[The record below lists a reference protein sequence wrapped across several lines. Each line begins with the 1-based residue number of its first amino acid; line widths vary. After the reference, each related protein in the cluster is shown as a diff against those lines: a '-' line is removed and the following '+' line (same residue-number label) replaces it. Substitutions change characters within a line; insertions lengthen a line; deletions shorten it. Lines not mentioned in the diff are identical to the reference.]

1 MSLIGKKA
9 PDFKLPAV
17 VNGEISSVNTED
29 LRGKWAVL
37 FFYPLD
43 FTFVCPTEI
52 LAFSNAA
59 ASFAARDC
67 AVVGISVDS
76 QFSHLAWVNTKPE
89 DGGLGPIEIPL
100 MADINKEMCSAY
112 DVLNV
117 GAGVAFRGVY
127 LLDPEGIVQ
136 SAIVNNLPVG
146 RNANEVLRTLK
157 AFQFVTSN
165 AGQVCPAGWEEG
177 DDSMTASPSG
187 VAEYLSSH

>member
-100 MADINKEMCSAY
+100 MADINKEMA
-112 DVLNV
+112 L
-117 GAGVAFRGVY
+117 
-127 LLDPEGIVQ
+127 
-136 SAIVNNLPVG
+136 
-146 RNANEVLRTLK
+146 
-157 AFQFVTSN
+157 
-165 AGQVCPAGWEEG
+165 
-177 DDSMTASPSG
+177 
-187 VAEYLSSH
+187 

>member
-1 MSLIGKKA
+1 MSLIGKPE
-9 PDFKLPAV
+9 PDFTLPAV
-17 VNGEISSVNTED
+17 VKGEISSINTAD

-52 LAFSNAA
+52 LAFSKA
-59 ASFAARDC
+59 ASAFAARDC

-100 MADINKEMCSAY
+100 MADLNKEMCAAY

-117 GAGVAFRGVY
+117 DAGVAFRGVY
-127 LLDPEGIVQ
+127 LLDPAGVVQ

-146 RNANEVLRTLK
+146 RNASEVLRTLT

-165 AGQVCPAGWEEG
+165 EGQVCPAGWEEG

-187 VAEYLSSH
+187 VAEYLASH